1 MMDISILSVLVV
13 VGILAVILL
22 TAKFAPTP
30 TLKKL
35 VTKDSIIYVTIIEE
49 IKYTNGSQLKVT
61 AKLDNKY
68 YLYRNYEEVL
78 YSLAVETIYED
89 KLDAVRNTI
98 LAETGIF
105 VGIQYIN

>member
-1 MMDISILSVLVV
+1 MDILILSVLVV

-22 TAKFAPTP
+22 TAKFTPTP

-49 IKYTNGSQLKVT
+49 IKYANGSQLKVT

-78 YSLAVETIYED
+78 ASLSVETVYED
-89 KLDAVRNTI
+89 KLDAIRNTI
-98 LAETGIF
+98 LAETGIY
-105 VGIQYIN
+105 VSVEYIN

>member
-1 MMDISILSVLVV
+1 MDISILSVLIV

-22 TAKFAPTP
+22 SAKFTPTP

-49 IKYTNGSQLKVT
+49 IKYSSDSQFKVT

-78 YSLAVETIYED
+78 YSLSVQTIYED
-89 KLDAVRNTI
+89 NLDALRNTI
-98 LAETGIF
+98 LAETGIY
-105 VGIQYIN
+105 VSVEYIN

>member
-1 MMDISILSVLVV
+1 MDIVTLSLLVV
-13 VGILAVILL
+13 IGILAVILL
-22 TAKFAPTP
+22 TAKFTPTP

-35 VTKDSIIYVTIIEE
+35 VTKDSIIYVTVIEE
-49 IKYTNGSQLKVT
+49 INYTNNSQFKVT

-68 YLYRNYEEVL
+68 YLYRDYNTVMH
-78 YSLAVETIYED
+78 SLSVETIYED
-89 KLDAVRNTI
+89 KLEAIRNTI

>member
-1 MMDISILSVLVV
+1 MDILILSVLVV
-13 VGILAVILL
+13 VGILAVILI
-22 TAKFAPTP
+22 TAKFVPAP
-30 TLKKL
+30 TLKNL
-35 VTKDSIIYVTIIEE
+35 VTKDSIIYVTVIEE
-49 IKYTNGSQLKVT
+49 INYTNNPQFKVT

-78 YSLAVETIYED
+78 YSLSVQTVYED
-89 KLDAVRNTI
+89 KLDAIRNTI

>member
-89 KLDAVRNTI
+89 KLDSIRNTI
-98 LAETGIF
+98 LAETGIL

>member
-1 MMDISILSVLVV
+1 MDILILSVLVV
-13 VGILAVILL
+13 VGILAVILIA
-22 TAKFAPTP
+22 AKFAPTP

-49 IKYTNGSQLKVT
+49 LNFTNNTQFKVT

-78 YSLAVETIYED
+78 HSLSVQTVYED
-89 KLDAVRNTI
+89 KLEAIRNII

>member
-1 MMDISILSVLVV
+1 MNISILSVLIV
-13 VGILAVILL
+13 VGILAVILIA
-22 TAKFAPTP
+22 AKFTPAP

-49 IKYTNGSQLKVT
+49 IKYSNGSQLKVT

-78 YSLAVETIYED
+78 HSLSVKTIYED
-89 KLDAVRNTI
+89 NLDAIRNTI
-98 LAETGIF
+98 LAETGVL
-105 VGIQYIN
+105 VGIEYIN

>member
-1 MMDISILSVLVV
+1 MDISILSVLII

-22 TAKFAPTP
+22 SAKFTPAP

-49 IKYTNGSQLKVT
+49 IKYANSSQIKVT

-68 YLYRNYEEVL
+68 YLYRNYNTVMH
-78 YSLAVETIYED
+78 SLSVETIYED
-89 KLDAVRNTI
+89 KLDAIRNTI
-98 LAETGIF
+98 LAETGIY
-105 VGIQYIN
+105 VSVEYIN

>member
-1 MMDISILSVLVV
+1 MDILILSVLIV
-13 VGILAVILL
+13 VGILAVILIA
-22 TAKFAPTP
+22 AKFVPAP

-49 IKYTNGSQLKVT
+49 IKYSNGSQLKVT

-78 YSLAVETIYED
+78 YNLSVQTVYED
-89 KLDAVRNTI
+89 KLDAIRNTI
-98 LAETGIF
+98 LAETGIL
-105 VGIQYIN
+105 VSVEYIN

>member
-1 MMDISILSVLVV
+1 MDILILSVLVV
-13 VGILAVILL
+13 VGILAVILIA
-22 TAKFAPTP
+22 AKFAPTP

-49 IKYTNGSQLKVT
+49 LNFTNNTQFKVT

-78 YSLAVETIYED
+78 HSLSVQTVYED
-89 KLDAVRNTI
+89 KLEAIRNTI

>member
-1 MMDISILSVLVV
+1 MNISILSVLIV
-13 VGILAVILL
+13 VGILAVILIA
-22 TAKFAPTP
+22 AKFVPAP

-49 IKYTNGSQLKVT
+49 IKYSNDSQIKVT

-78 YSLAVETIYED
+78 HSLSVKTIYED
-89 KLDAVRNTI
+89 NLDAIRNTI
-98 LAETGIF
+98 LAETGIL
-105 VGIQYIN
+105 VGIEYIN

>member
-1 MMDISILSVLVV
+1 MDISILSVLIV

-22 TAKFAPTP
+22 SAKFTPTP

-49 IKYTNGSQLKVT
+49 IKYSSSSQLKVT

-78 YSLAVETIYED
+78 YSLSVQTIYED
-89 KLDAVRNTI
+89 NLDALRNTI
-98 LAETGIF
+98 LAETGIY
-105 VGIQYIN
+105 VSVEYIN

>member
-1 MMDISILSVLVV
+1 MYISILSVLIV

-22 TAKFAPTP
+22 TAKFTPAP

-49 IKYTNGSQLKVT
+49 IKYSNSSQLKVT

-78 YSLAVETIYED
+78 HSLSIQTVYED
-89 KLDAVRNTI
+89 KLDAIRNTI
-98 LAETGIF
+98 LAETGIY
-105 VGIQYIN
+105 VSVEYIN

>member
-1 MMDISILSVLVV
+1 MDISILSVLIV

-22 TAKFAPTP
+22 TAKFTPTP

-49 IKYTNGSQLKVT
+49 IKYSSDSQLKVT

-78 YSLAVETIYED
+78 YSLSVQTIYED
-89 KLDAVRNTI
+89 NLDALRNTI
-98 LAETGIF
+98 LAETGIY
-105 VGIQYIN
+105 VSVEYIN

>member
-1 MMDISILSVLVV
+1 MDISILSVLIV

-22 TAKFAPTP
+22 SAKFTPTP

-49 IKYTNGSQLKVT
+49 IKYSSGSRLKVT

-78 YSLAVETIYED
+78 YSLSVQTIYED
-89 KLDAVRNTI
+89 NLDALRNTI
-98 LAETGIF
+98 LAETGIY
-105 VGIQYIN
+105 VSVEYIN

>member
-1 MMDISILSVLVV
+1 MDISILSVLII

-22 TAKFAPTP
+22 SAKFTPAP

-49 IKYTNGSQLKVT
+49 IEYANSSQIKVT

-68 YLYRNYEEVL
+68 YLYRNYNTVMH
-78 YSLAVETIYED
+78 SLSVETIYED
-89 KLDAVRNTI
+89 KLDAIRNTI
-98 LAETGIF
+98 LAETGIL
-105 VGIQYIN
+105 VGVEYIN

>member
-1 MMDISILSVLVV
+1 MDILILSTLVV
-13 VGILAVILL
+13 VGILAVILIA
-22 TAKFAPTP
+22 AKFVPAP

-49 IKYTNGSQLKVT
+49 IKYSNGSQLKVT

-78 YSLAVETIYED
+78 HSLSVQTVYED
-89 KLDAVRNTI
+89 KLDAIRNTI
-98 LAETGIF
+98 LAETGIY
-105 VGIQYIN
+105 VSVEYIN

>member
-1 MMDISILSVLVV
+1 MDISILSVLVV
-13 VGILAVILL
+13 VGILAVILIA
-22 TAKFAPTP
+22 AKFAPTP

-98 LAETGIF
+98 LAETGIL

>member
-1 MMDISILSVLVV
+1 MDISILSVLVV

-22 TAKFAPTP
+22 TAKFTPAP

-98 LAETGIF
+98 LAETGIL

>member
-1 MMDISILSVLVV
+1 MDILILSVLVV
-13 VGILAVILL
+13 VGILAVILIA
-22 TAKFAPTP
+22 AKFAPTP
-30 TLKKL
+30 TLKNL

-49 IKYTNGSQLKVT
+49 IKYSNGSQLKVT

-78 YSLAVETIYED
+78 HSLSIQTVYED
-89 KLDAVRNTI
+89 KLDAIRNTI
-98 LAETGIF
+98 LAETSIL

>member
-1 MMDISILSVLVV
+1 MDILILSILVV
-13 VGILAVILL
+13 VGILAVILIA
-22 TAKFAPTP
+22 AKFAPTP

-49 IKYTNGSQLKVT
+49 IKYADNSELKVT

-78 YSLAVETIYED
+78 HSLSVQTIYED
-89 KLDAVRNTI
+89 KLDAIRNTI